1 MSTTTPS
8 PEAAPDA
15 SGADGASGAAGASG
29 ERLPDWERRFRA
41 PRVGL
46 PHWAEDTPSRCAVVA
61 TAAGVIEVHS
71 WDASTGALTR
81 LTSRPE
87 GTVSGAIDPSG
98 EWVWWFDDEGGNE
111 HGVWRRQPFGSGPG
125 EGVEAATDLSAAYSA
140 GLALGRGG
148 LAVVGR
154 NDEGYGTR
162 LHVVPAGATSRVV
175 YEHTEDAG
183 VGALSEDDTLLAIVH
198 SEHGDA
204 RHPALRVLRVAD
216 GSVVADL
223 WDGEG
228 KGLEALEFAPVP
240 GDPRLL
246 VQHERR
252 GRQELLLWDVESG
265 EQTEVTID
273 VPGEVSGAQW
283 FRDASA
289 LLVSV
294 DHEARTRLVRVDLPS
309 QVATPAGP
317 GDGSVL
323 GATTRPDGGVWLL
336 WSSASTPPAVRTLNG
351 ELVLSPPGAPAPP
364 SVPVEDVWVDGPGGR
379 LHALLRR
386 PVGTT
391 SALPLVIDVHG
402 GPTAHD
408 ADVFR
413 AYPSAWVDHG
423 FAVAQVN
430 YRGSTGYGSAWRDA
444 LEARVGH
451 VELEDVVA
459 VRDHLVATGVADP
472 SRIVLAGASWGGY
485 LTLLGV
491 GVHPDR
497 WALGVA
503 GVPVADYVAAY
514 EDEMEGLKSFDRSL
528 FGGSPDEVP
537 EKFRDSSPI
546 TYVGD
551 VRVPVLILAGEN
563 DPRCP
568 IRQIDNYVAALAE
581 RDVPHEVYRFD
592 AGHGSLVD
600 DERVRQVRAEL
611 DFVARHLT
619 TAPAG
624 AGPAAG

>member
-1 MSTTTPS
+1 MSTTTPVET
-8 PEAAPDA
+8 P
-15 SGADGASGAAGASG
+15 AGQ
-29 ERLPDWERRFRA
+29 ELPDWERRFRT

-46 PHWAEDTPSRCAVVA
+46 PHWAEDAPSRCAVVA
-61 TAAGVIEVHS
+61 TAEGVIEVHS
-71 WDASTGALTR
+71 WDAETGTLTR
-81 LTSRPE
+81 ATSRPE
-87 GTVSGAIDPSG
+87 GTVSGAVDPSG
-98 EWVWWFDDEGGNE
+98 EWLWWFDDAAGNE

-125 EGVEAATDLSAAYSA
+125 EAVEEATDLTAAYSA

-162 LHVVPAGATSRVV
+162 LHVVTPGAPSRVL
-175 YEHTEDAG
+175 YEHPEDAG

-198 SEHGDA
+198 SEHGDS
-204 RHPALRVLRVAD
+204 RHPALRVLRVTD
-216 GSVVADL
+216 GSTVAEL

-228 KGLEALEFAPVP
+228 KGLEPLGFVPLP

-246 VQHERR
+246 VQHERH
-252 GRQELLLWDVESG
+252 GHQELLIWDVVSG
-265 EQTEVTID
+265 TETEVHLD
-273 VPGEVSGAQW
+273 VPGEVSRADW
-283 FRDASA
+283 YRDGSA
-289 LLVSV
+289 LLVAV

-309 QVATPAGP
+309 QVATPVGP

-323 GATTRPDGGVWLL
+323 GATTRPDGDVWLL
-336 WSSASTPPAVRTLNG
+336 WSSASTPPAVRTLDG
-351 ELVLSPPGAPAPP
+351 GLVLSPPGERAPS

-379 LHALLRR
+379 VHALLRR

-391 SALPLVIDVHG
+391 TALPLVIDVHG

-408 ADVFR
+408 ADMFR

-423 FAVAQVN
+423 YAVVQVN

-444 LEARVGH
+444 LETRVGH

-459 VRDHLVATGVADP
+459 VRDHLAQTGVADP
-472 SRIVLAGASWGGY
+472 DRVVLAGASWGGY

-491 GVHPDR
+491 GVYPDR
-497 WALGVA
+497 WAVGVA

-514 EDEMEGLKSFDRSL
+514 EDEMEGLKAFDRSL
-528 FGGSPDEVP
+528 FGGSPEEVP

-546 TYVGD
+546 TYVD
-551 VRVPVLILAGEN
+551 EVRVPVMILAGEN

-568 IRQIDNYVAALAE
+568 IRQIDNYVAALAAKGL
-581 RDVPHEVYRFD
+581 PHEVYRFD

-611 DFVARHLT
+611 DFVARHL
-619 TAPAG
+619 PKSG
-624 AGPAAG
+624 